1 MKLTN
6 TTIKAMAYEKAN
18 NKADLRFD
26 NETRGFGIRLY
37 PSGRKSFF
45 VSYRNSSGTKKRH
58 TIGDFG
64 LFTTTDARRLAQDIL
79 ADVRLS
85 LIHISEPTR
94 PY

>member
-37 PSGRKSFF
+37 
-45 VSYRNSSGTKKRH
+45 KRIN
-58 TIGDFG
+58 TNAF
-64 LFTTTDARRLAQDIL
+64 
-79 ADVRLS
+79 
-85 LIHISEPTR
+85 
-94 PY
+94 